1 MRLRHARPELDGW
14 RAMRARSDDGAF
26 ESDERVLVAGP
37 VVEFSEHG
45 ARVLADRYWL
55 EVERVSSRVVRRR
68 DTSLGLELRL
78 LGRGPCLLSF
88 GPPERTSNV
97 DEVRCRY
104 PIAGGLLTRQPGGEL
119 SLSQSG
125 SQPAELR
132 AAVRAFVPRWRGT
145 WYEQVQLRF
154 HVAISRRYFKRLIA
168 EAS

>member
-1 MRLRHARPELDGW
+1 
-14 RAMRARSDDGAF
+14 MRARSDDGAF
-26 ESDERVLVAGP
+26 ESDERVRVTGP
-37 VVEFSEHG
+37 VVEFSDHG
-45 ARVLADRYWL
+45 ARILADHYWL
-55 EVERVSSRVVRRR
+55 EVSRASRGVVRRR
-68 DTSLGLELRL
+68 NTSRGLELRL

-88 GPPERTSNV
+88 GPVERTSEV
-97 DEVRCRY
+97 EEVRCRY

-125 SQPAELR
+125 SQPTELR
-132 AAVRAFVPRWRGT
+132 AAVRAFVPRWGGT

>member
-1 MRLRHARPELDGW
+1 
-14 RAMRARSDDGAF
+14 MRARSDEGTF
-26 ESDERVLVAGP
+26 ESDERVRVAGP
-37 VVEFSEHG
+37 VVEFSEYG

-55 EVERVSSRVVRRR
+55 EVSRASRGFVRRR
-68 DTSLGLELRL
+68 DTSRGLELRL

-88 GPPERTSNV
+88 DPAEHTSDL

-119 SLSQSG
+119 NLSQSG

-132 AAVRAFVPRWRGT
+132 ATVRAFVPRWSGSL
-145 WYEQVQLRF
+145 YEQVQLRF

>member
-1 MRLRHARPELDGW
+1 
-14 RAMRARSDDGAF
+14 MRARSDDGAV
-26 ESDERVLVAGP
+26 ESDERVRVAGP

-45 ARVLADRYWL
+45 ARILADRYWL
-55 EVERVSSRVVRRR
+55 EMSRVSRGVVRRR

-88 GPPERTSNV
+88 GPAERTSDV

-104 PIAGGLLTRQPGGEL
+104 PIAGGLRR
-119 SLSQSG
+119 S
-125 SQPAELR
+125 PARSRPKLR
-132 AAVRAFVPRWRGT
+132 AAVWAFVPRWSGN

-154 HVAISRRYFKRLIA
+154 HISRRYFKRLIA

>member
-1 MRLRHARPELDGW
+1 
-14 RAMRARSDDGAF
+14 MRARSEDGAF
-26 ESDERVLVAGP
+26 QSDERVHVAGP
-37 VVEFSEHG
+37 VVDFSEHG
-45 ARVLADRYWL
+45 AHVLADRYWL
-55 EVERVSSRVVRRR
+55 EVWRVSRGVVRRR

-78 LGRGPCLLSF
+78 LGRGPCLLRF
-88 GPPERTSNV
+88 GPAECTSDA

-104 PIAGGLLTRQPGGEL
+104 PIAGGLLTRRPGGDL

-125 SQPAELR
+125 SQPTELR
-132 AAVRAFVPRWRGT
+132 AAVRAFVPRWSGA

>member
-1 MRLRHARPELDGW
+1 
-14 RAMRARSDDGAF
+14 MRARSDDGAF

-154 HVAISRRYFKRLIA
+154 HVTISRRYFKRLIA

>member
-1 MRLRHARPELDGW
+1 MGRASW
-14 RAMRARSDDGAF
+14 RIATGSRCRGSAVGSSVAAKHLSDSSCGCSGA
-26 ESDERVLVAGP
+26 V
-37 VVEFSEHG
+37 
-45 ARVLADRYWL
+45 
-55 EVERVSSRVVRRR
+55 
-68 DTSLGLELRL
+68 
-78 LGRGPCLLSF
+78 LSF
-88 GPPERTSNV
+88 GPAERTSDV

-132 AAVRAFVPRWRGT
+132 AAVRAFVPRWSGT

>member
-1 MRLRHARPELDGW
+1 
-14 RAMRARSDDGAF
+14 
-26 ESDERVLVAGP
+26 
-37 VVEFSEHG
+37 
-45 ARVLADRYWL
+45 
-55 EVERVSSRVVRRR
+55 
-68 DTSLGLELRL
+68 
-78 LGRGPCLLSF
+78 
-88 GPPERTSNV
+88 V

-132 AAVRAFVPRWRGT
+132 AAVRAFVPRWSGT

>member
-1 MRLRHARPELDGW
+1 
-14 RAMRARSDDGAF
+14 MRARSDDGTF
-26 ESDERVLVAGP
+26 ESDERVRVAGP
-37 VVEFSEHG
+37 VVEVSEHG

-55 EVERVSSRVVRRR
+55 EVERVSRRVVRRR

-88 GPPERTSNV
+88 GPPERKSDV

-104 PIAGGLLTRQPGGEL
+104 PIVGGLLTRQPGGEL

-132 AAVRAFVPRWRGT
+132 AAVRAFVPRWSVT

>member
-1 MRLRHARPELDGW
+1 
-14 RAMRARSDDGAF
+14 MRARSDDGAF
-26 ESDERVLVAGP
+26 ESDERVRVAGP

-55 EVERVSSRVVRRR
+55 EVERVSRRVVRRR

-78 LGRGPCLLSF
+78 LGRGPRLLSF
-88 GPPERTSNV
+88 GPPERTSDV

-104 PIAGGLLTRQPGGEL
+104 PIVGGLLTRQPGGEL

-132 AAVRAFVPRWRGT
+132 AAVRAFVPRWSVT

>member
-1 MRLRHARPELDGW
+1 
-14 RAMRARSDDGAF
+14 MRARSDDGAF
-26 ESDERVLVAGP
+26 ESDERVRVTGP

-55 EVERVSSRVVRRR
+55 EVSRVSRGVVRRR

-88 GPPERTSNV
+88 GPAQCTSDV
-97 DEVRCRY
+97 EEVRCRY

-145 WYEQVQLRF
+145 WYERVQLRF

>member
-1 MRLRHARPELDGW
+1 
-14 RAMRARSDDGAF
+14 MRARSDDGAF
-26 ESDERVLVAGP
+26 ASGERVLVAGP

-55 EVERVSSRVVRRR
+55 EVSRVSRGVVRRR

-78 LGRGPCLLSF
+78 LDRGPCLLRF
-88 GPPERTSNV
+88 GPAERTSNV

-104 PIAGGLLTRQPGGEL
+104 PIAADNARLVTTLTRHPGGEL

-132 AAVRAFVPRWRGT
+132 AAVRAFVPRWSGT

>member
-1 MRLRHARPELDGW
+1 
-14 RAMRARSDDGAF
+14 MRARSDDGAF
-26 ESDERVLVAGP
+26 ESDERVRVAGP

-55 EVERVSSRVVRRR
+55 EVSRVSRGVVRRR

-78 LGRGPCLLSF
+78 LDRGPCLLRF
-88 GPPERTSNV
+88 GPAERTSDV

-132 AAVRAFVPRWRGT
+132 AAVRAFVPRWRGA
-145 WYEQVQLRF
+145 WYERVQLRF

>member
-1 MRLRHARPELDGW
+1 VRPRFAQPDLDGW

-26 ESDERVLVAGP
+26 ESDEQVRVAEP

-55 EVERVSSRVVRRR
+55 EVSRVSRGVVRRR

-88 GPPERTSNV
+88 GPAERTSDV

-119 SLSQSG
+119 TLSQSG
-125 SQPAELR
+125 SQPAERR
-132 AAVRAFVPRWRGT
+132 AAVRAFVPRWSGT
-145 WYEQVQLRF
+145 WYEQVQLRI
-154 HVAISRRYFKRLIA
+154 HVAISRRYLKRLIA

>member
-1 MRLRHARPELDGW
+1 
-14 RAMRARSDDGAF
+14 MRARSDDGAF
-26 ESDERVLVAGP
+26 ESDERVRVAGP

-55 EVERVSSRVVRRR
+55 EVERVSRRVVRRR

-88 GPPERTSNV
+88 GPAQCTSDV

-125 SQPAELR
+125 SHPAELR
-132 AAVRAFVPRWRGT
+132 AAVRAFVPRWSGT

>member
-1 MRLRHARPELDGW
+1 
-14 RAMRARSDDGAF
+14 MRARSDHGAF
-26 ESDERVLVAGP
+26 ESDERVRVAVP
-37 VVEFSEHG
+37 VVEFSDHG

-55 EVERVSSRVVRRR
+55 EVSRASRGLVRRQ

-88 GPPERTSNV
+88 GPAERTSDVN
-97 DEVRCRY
+97 EVRCRY
-104 PIAGGLLTRQPGGEL
+104 PIAGGLLTRQRGGEL

-125 SQPAELR
+125 SQPTELR
-132 AAVRAFVPRWRGT
+132 AAVRAFVPRWNGA

-168 EAS
+168 EMS

>member
-1 MRLRHARPELDGW
+1 
-14 RAMRARSDDGAF
+14 MRARSDHGAF
-26 ESDERVLVAGP
+26 ESDERVCVAAP
-37 VVEFSEHG
+37 VVEFSDHG

-55 EVERVSSRVVRRR
+55 EVSRASRGLVRRH

-88 GPPERTSNV
+88 GPAERTSDVN
-97 DEVRCRY
+97 EVRCRY
-104 PIAGGLLTRQPGGEL
+104 PIAGGLLTQQPGGEL

-125 SQPAELR
+125 SQPTELR
-132 AAVRAFVPRWRGT
+132 AAVRAFVPRWSGA

-168 EAS
+168 ETS

>member
-1 MRLRHARPELDGW
+1 
-14 RAMRARSDDGAF
+14 MRARSDDGAF
-26 ESDERVLVAGP
+26 ESDERVRVTGP

-55 EVERVSSRVVRRR
+55 EVERVSRRVVRRR

-88 GPPERTSNV
+88 GPAQCTSDV

-104 PIAGGLLTRQPGGEL
+104 PIAGGLLTRQL

-125 SQPAELR
+125 SHPAELR
-132 AAVRAFVPRWRGT
+132 AAVRAFVPRWSGT

-168 EAS
+168 QAS

>member
-1 MRLRHARPELDGW
+1 
-14 RAMRARSDDGAF
+14 MRARSDDGAF
-26 ESDERVLVAGP
+26 ESDERVRVTGP

-55 EVERVSSRVVRRR
+55 EVSRVSRRVVRRR

-88 GPPERTSNV
+88 GPAECTSDV

>member
-1 MRLRHARPELDGW
+1 
-14 RAMRARSDDGAF
+14 MRARSDDGAF
-26 ESDERVLVAGP
+26 ESDERVRVAEP
-37 VVEFSEHG
+37 VVAFSEHG

-55 EVERVSSRVVRRR
+55 EVSRVSRGIVRRR

-88 GPPERTSNV
+88 GPAERTSDV
-97 DEVRCRY
+97 DELRCGIRSRAACS
-104 PIAGGLLTRQPGGEL
+104 PGSPGGAE
-119 SLSQSG
+119 SVAVG

-132 AAVRAFVPRWRGT
+132 AAVRALVPRCSGT

-154 HVAISRRYFKRLIA
+154 HVAISRRCFKRLIA

>member
-1 MRLRHARPELDGW
+1 
-14 RAMRARSDDGAF
+14 MRARSDDGAF
-26 ESDERVLVAGP
+26 ESDERVRVAGP

-55 EVERVSSRVVRRR
+55 EVSRASRGVVRRR
-68 DTSLGLELRL
+68 DTSRGLELRL

-88 GPPERTSNV
+88 GPAERTSDV

-119 SLSQSG
+119 NLSQSG

-132 AAVRAFVPRWRGT
+132 AAVRAFVPRWSGN